1 MLEKLISAG
10 YLLSTQE
17 YMKAIKEKSDGQ
29 LVLKY
34 QLLQIWHREF
44 NAHRE

>member
-17 YMKAIKEKSDGQ
+17 YMNAIKEKGDGH
-29 LVLKY
+29 LVLEY
-34 QLLQIWHREF
+34 QLLQI
-44 NAHRE
+44 